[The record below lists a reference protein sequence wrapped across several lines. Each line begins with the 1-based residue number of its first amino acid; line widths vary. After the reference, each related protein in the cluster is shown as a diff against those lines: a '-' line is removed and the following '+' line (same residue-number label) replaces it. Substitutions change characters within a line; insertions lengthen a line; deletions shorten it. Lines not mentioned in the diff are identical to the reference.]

1 MNKLSWLLLVLFVF
15 TVAIPI
21 VYAADE
27 DVVNLPDFPQKLCDA
42 LGMPTNLFA
51 GQLLASSI
59 VLALF
64 LLPTVFACSKF
75 NKDVVIPSLFVG
87 VMSLSFCIAL
97 EWLPVWIFVLV
108 AFLIALM
115 FSDKITGV
123 IGESKR

>member
-15 TVAIPI
+15 TALTSL
-21 VYAADE
+21 VYASDE

-64 LLPTVFACSKF
+64 LLPTVFACSQF

>member
-15 TVAIPI
+15 TVAIPV
-21 VYAADE
+21 VYASDE

-64 LLPTVFACSKF
+64 LLPTVFACSQF

>member
-1 MNKLSWLLLVLFVF
+1 MNKLSWLLLILFVF
-15 TVAIPI
+15 TALTSL
-21 VYAADE
+21 VYASDE

-108 AFLIALM
+108 TFLIALM

>member
-15 TVAIPI
+15 AALTSL
-21 VYAADE
+21 VYASDE

-59 VLALF
+59 VLSLF

-87 VMSLSFCIAL
+87 IMALSFCIAL
-97 EWLPVWIFVLV
+97 DWLEVWLLLIVTLIV
-108 AFLIALM
+108 ALAYM
-115 FSDKITGV
+115 DKIKGMVGT
-123 IGESKR
+123 SR